1 MAVNAVTI
9 TLLTEVRHI
18 THPWR
23 LIQECRVG
31 YRKTEAPAVLQVKDL
46 VLKFG
51 GVTALDQISFAVAD
65 NEICGLI
72 GPNGA
77 GKTSLFNCVTRIYRP
92 TAGTIDFDGIDM
104 LSLRRHQIVRKGVA
118 RTFQN
123 LALFPSLTVLENTM
137 VGAHSRST
145 PHLLTAAIGWP
156 ASRRARARLESEAAY
171 LLRSLDL
178 TDVAFRPA
186 KGLPFGTLK
195 RVELARALM
204 CRPRLLLLDEPAGG
218 LTHSEVHDLGALIV
232 TLKKE
237 FRFSALLVEHH
248 MGLVMG
254 ISDHVVA
261 MDFGRTIADGL
272 PADVQRAPE
281 VVASYLG
288 RAVAE
293 SA

>member
-1 MAVNAVTI
+1 
-9 TLLTEVRHI
+9 
-18 THPWR
+18 
-23 LIQECRVG
+23 
-31 YRKTEAPAVLQVKDL
+31 VLQVKDL
-46 VLKFG
+46 VLRFG
-51 GVTALDQISFAVAD
+51 GVTALDNISFTVSRD
-65 NEICGLI
+65 EICGLI

-77 GKTSLFNCVTRIYRP
+77 GKTSLFNCVTRIYHP
-92 TAGTIDFDGIDM
+92 TQGSIDFDGTNM
-104 LSLRRHQIVRKGVA
+104 LKLRRHQIVRKGVA

-137 VGAHSRST
+137 VGAHSRAT
-145 PHLLTAAIGWP
+145 PHLLPSAVSWP
-156 ASRRARARLESEAAY
+156 ASRAARRDLESEASY
-171 LLRSLDL
+171 LLRALDL

-186 KGLPFGTLK
+186 RGLPFGTLK

-204 CRPRLLLLDEPAGG
+204 SRPRLLLLDEPAGG

-232 TLKKE
+232 RLKAE

-272 PADVQRAPE
+272 PTDVQRSPQ

-288 RAVAE
+288 RTA
-293 SA
+293 

>member
-1 MAVNAVTI
+1 M
-9 TLLTEVRHI
+9 
-18 THPWR
+18 
-23 LIQECRVG
+23 
-31 YRKTEAPAVLQVKDL
+31 LQVKDL
-46 VLKFG
+46 VLEFG
-51 GVTALDQISFAVAD
+51 GITALDHIGFTVAD

-77 GKTSLFNCVTRIYRP
+77 GKTSLFNCITRIYRP
-92 TAGTIDFDGIDM
+92 GSGVIDFDGTDM

-123 LALFPSLTVLENTM
+123 LALFPSLSVMDNTM

-145 PHLLTAAIGWP
+145 PHLLPAAISWP
-156 ASRRARARLESEAAY
+156 GGRRARARLESEASY
-171 LLRSLDL
+171 LLKTLDL

-186 KGLPFGTLK
+186 QGLPFGTLK

-204 CRPRLLLLDEPAGG
+204 SRPRLLLLDEPAGG
-218 LTHSEVHDLGALIV
+218 LTHSEVHDLGELIV
-232 TLKKE
+232 RLKNE
-237 FRFSALLVEHH
+237 FHFSALLVEHH

-272 PADVQRAPE
+272 PADVQRSPE

-288 RAVAE
+288 RTA
-293 SA
+293 

>member
-1 MAVNAVTI
+1 M
-9 TLLTEVRHI
+9 
-18 THPWR
+18 
-23 LIQECRVG
+23 
-31 YRKTEAPAVLQVKDL
+31 LQVRDL
-46 VLKFG
+46 VLSFG
-51 GVTALDQISFAVAD
+51 GVTALDRISFTVAD

-77 GKTSLFNCVTRIYRP
+77 GKTSLFNCVTRVYRP
-92 TAGTIDFDGIDM
+92 SQGSITFDGID
-104 LSLRRHQIVRKGVA
+104 LLALRRHQIVRKGVA

-123 LALFPSLTVLENTM
+123 LALFPTLTVMENAM

-145 PHLLTAAIGWP
+145 PHLLTATLSWP
-156 ASRRARARLESEAAY
+156 TERCARRRLEAEASY
-171 LLRSLDL
+171 LMHALDL

-204 CRPRLLLLDEPAGG
+204 SKPTLLLLDEPAGG
-218 LTHSEVHDLGALIV
+218 LTHSEVHDLGSLIV
-232 TLKKE
+232 SLKAE
-237 FRFSALLVEHH
+237 FGFSALLVEHH

-288 RAVAE
+288 RTA
-293 SA
+293 

>member
-1 MAVNAVTI
+1 M
-9 TLLTEVRHI
+9 LH
-18 THPWR
+18 
-23 LIQECRVG
+23 C
-31 YRKTEAPAVLQVKDL
+31 KDL

-51 GVTALDQISFAVAD
+51 GVTALDQISFTVAD
-65 NEICGLI
+65 DEICGLI

-92 TAGTIDFDGIDM
+92 TSGSITFDDTDL

-123 LALFPSLTVLENTM
+123 LALFGSLTVMDNTL
-137 VGAHSRST
+137 VGGHSRST
-145 PHLLTAAIGWP
+145 PHLLPSAVSWP
-156 ASRRARARLESEAAY
+156 TGRATRRRLEEEAAY
-171 LLRSLDL
+171 LLEILEL

-204 CRPRLLLLDEPAGG
+204 SRPKLLLLDEPAGG
-218 LTHSEVHDLGALIV
+218 LTHSEVHDLGELIV
-232 TLKKE
+232 RLKAE
-237 FRFSALLVEHH
+237 FKFSALLVEHH

-272 PADVQRAPE
+272 PADVQRSPE

-288 RAVAE
+288 RTA
-293 SA
+293 